1 MADTSTGHPA
11 FVRLTATQAQ
21 VNSVVIFRRALRL
34 VNGTLG
40 NLPPLTAA
48 HPSTGT
54 TCSGGTAG
62 GFSVASEN
70 PIYVQG
76 DYNSSSLPSAAPN
89 GFNDA
94 FPLCHVPASVMGD
107 AVTLLSNAWQPG
119 AQSGYVSG
127 DANSFAYPTV
137 MNTTNER
144 NASTTYYR
152 MAVMAGKTIPF
163 PAYNGTTAL
172 LSWGAE
178 DTGSDGGIHNFLRYV
193 EDWGGETLNYTGS
206 LASFY
211 ISQQATGIYK
221 CCNAVYS
228 PPTRNYSFD
237 TDFQNITKLPPG
249 SPRFTDVNAL
259 SYYQSVL
266 PSQ

>member
-1 MADTSTGHPA
+1 
-11 FVRLTATQAQ
+11 
-21 VNSVVIFRRALRL
+21 

-40 NLPPLTAA
+40 NLPPLAA
-48 HPSTGT
+48 AQANP
-54 TCSGGTAG
+54 CSGGTAG
-62 GFSVASEN
+62 GFTVASEN

-76 DYNSSSLPSAAPN
+76 DYNSSVAH

-94 FPLCHVPASVMGD
+94 APLCHVPASVMGD

-119 AQSGYVSG
+119 AQSGYQSG
-127 DANSFAYPTV
+127 DYSSFAYPTSHGC
-137 MNTTNER
+137 NPNKR
-144 NASTTYYR
+144 CASTTYYR
-152 MAVMAGKTIPF
+152 MAVMAGKVIPF

-172 LSWGAE
+172 LGWGVQ
-178 DTGSDGGIHNFLRYV
+178 DTGSDGGIHNFLRYD
-193 EDWGGETLNYTGS
+193 EDWGGSTLYYVGA

-221 CCNAVYS
+221 YPNTVYG
-228 PPTRNYSFD
+228 PPTRNYTFD
-237 TDFQNITKLPPG
+237 TDFQSISKLPPG
-249 SPRFTDVNAL
+249 TPRFTDVNAL